1 MAIPGRGRFE
11 GDRDTHCREYWR
23 LTRVKNSNAE
33 RFKDTRDEW
42 IDGKPE
48 FVLHRI
54 GEVNGATSMAVL

>member
-1 MAIPGRGRFE
+1 M
-11 GDRDTHCREYWR
+11 
-23 LTRVKNSNAE
+23 KNSNAE